1 MRMKNNE
8 PLKRKKNKKR
18 ELMKLSFFNV
28 SLDFYIFFNMDN
40 LLVFYLKVSEIKRN
54 SIIS

>member
-40 LLVFYLKVSEIKRN
+40 LLVFYSKVSEIKRN